1 MLFLFASLAL
11 STLASKFASA
21 PLVLGSGSSS
31 RAAILRDCGLKF
43 EVRKPGI
50 DEKAIR
56 HDSAKELVLALGLA
70 KAAALRDD
78 PDLAARG
85 ALLITGDQVVV
96 ADGGRI
102 LEKPEDEAEAR
113 AFIDS
118 YGRDP
123 PRTVGSLVVTDA
135 ASGQQWSAVD
145 EACVHFS
152 PIPDDVVDQL
162 LEEGDVY
169 YCAGGLMVEHPLV
182 QPYVQRMD
190 GSMDSIMGLCVATL
204 EKLLDEA
211 IAARSCSRPP
221 PPPSPPPPSRS
232 PPVRMGL
239 TDLFDQTPPDERYNA
254 VLLTMLAPAKGS
266 GGQTV
271 ERRKQALPN
280 ALNLIDEMTTNRLRL
295 SPNVLISL
303 VDASLDAGEAE
314 LSAALLS
321 ARANGACRS
330 FGGRRWAPPER
341 PPASA
346 LASLPPLPQDDRDA
360 EAAGAAAA
368 GLLATGAA
376 AVAHPPAAL
385 AFGGQLAA
393 LAADRYTNK
402 GAFADLLGRSF
413 GRLVD
418 RDLNKECAVESA
430 SFIVGLLLGL
440 PCCASTPSAQAPI
453 EMLRDG
459 KALERALGGGTELPR
474 LIDRILIWLVAPAA
488 LEARLRNKPLSLAPS
503 PSIALDFLQAAR
515 RREAL
520 TGVDVQQG
528 GWTPREDDARVRWA
542 FAQAAA
548 MLQKCDGV
556 RVRLEQRMIEGCSF
570 GGCVQLV
577 EEQLGGLEEA
587 AATEAAAA
595 RAVDAAEVSFME
607 ATVAALEAKV
617 AGLRKAKDRRLPPS
631 AE

>member
-1 MLFLFASLAL
+1 
-11 STLASKFASA
+11 
-21 PLVLGSGSSS
+21 
-31 RAAILRDCGLKF
+31 
-43 EVRKPGI
+43 
-50 DEKAIR
+50 
-56 HDSAKELVLALGLA
+56 
-70 KAAALRDD
+70 
-78 PDLAARG
+78 
-85 ALLITGDQVVV
+85 
-96 ADGGRI
+96 
-102 LEKPEDEAEAR
+102 
-113 AFIDS
+113 
-118 YGRDP
+118 
-123 PRTVGSLVVTDA
+123 
-135 ASGQQWSAVD
+135 
-145 EACVHFS
+145 
-152 PIPDDVVDQL
+152 
-162 LEEGDVY
+162 
-169 YCAGGLMVEHPLV
+169 
-182 QPYVQRMD
+182 
-190 GSMDSIMGLCVATL
+190 
-204 EKLLDEA
+204 
-211 IAARSCSRPP
+211 
-221 PPPSPPPPSRS
+221 
-232 PPVRMGL
+232 MGL

-360 EAAGAAAA
+360 EAA
-368 GLLATGAA
+368 GAA

-595 RAVDAAEVSFME
+595 HAVDAAEVSFME